1 LVTGVDRQLTQIR
14 VVTISAAFG
23 AGGSVVGPAV
33 AEKLGLPFLDR
44 ALPVAVSQTLDSTV
58 EDAFAHDERPPT
70 LLQRVFKGM
79 AGSVGVWGVN
89 APPEATITDDEA
101 FCAATAKVLRSL
113 ADTTG
118 GVVLGRAGAIVLAGH
133 PAAFHVRLDGARAV
147 RVARAAEQ
155 VNGDMEAAARLLDE
169 SDRAR
174 EGYVRYFY
182 KVDARDSRF
191 YHLILDS
198 TVIPLDVCADLVVTA
213 ARSSSLLGAT

>member
-1 LVTGVDRQLTQIR
+1 MMADRPPTRIR

-33 AEKLGLPFLDR
+33 AEQLGLPFLDR
-44 ALPVAVSQTLDSTV
+44 ALPVAQVSKSLDSTV

-70 LLQRVFKGM
+70 LLQRLFKGM

-113 ADTTG
+113 ADSTG
-118 GVVLGRAGAIVLAGH
+118 GVVLGRAAAVVLAGH
-133 PAAFHVRLDGARAV
+133 PSAFHVRLDGSRAG
-147 RVARAAEQ
+147 RLARAAEQ
-155 VNGDMEAAARLLDE
+155 VDGDADAAARLLDE
-169 SDRAR
+169 TDRAR

-182 KVDARDSRF
+182 KVDPRDSHL

-198 TVIPLDVCADLVVTA
+198 TVIPLEVCADLVVTA
-213 ARSSSLLGAT
+213 ARSSSLLAAT